1 MNKRDWQK
9 DWMLAQ
15 RIRTTDVWH
24 LPDSAPRQLTTTQ
37 PLDYVCAANSL
48 YDWLLRVRELEDALQ
63 LALCVLTEGM
73 ADVLVSERYRKC
85 AEMRAEA
92 KRAIRQVL
100 GMEEETCQD
109 GQG

>member
-1 MNKRDWQK
+1 MKAMTKRDWQK
-9 DWMLAQ
+9 DWKLAQ
-15 RIRTTDVWH
+15 RIRLAGINY
-24 LPDSAPRQLTTTQ
+24 LPDDPHRLNTTQ
-37 PLDYVCAANSL
+37 AIDYVCAANSL
-48 YDWLLRVRELEDALQ
+48 HDWLLRVRELEDALQ

-100 GMEEETCQD
+100 GMEEEI
-109 GQG
+109 

>member
-1 MNKRDWQK
+1 MDKRDWQK

-85 AEMRAEA
+85 AELRVAA
-92 KRAIRQVL
+92 KRAILAVL
-100 GMEEETCQD
+100 REEVR
-109 GQG
+109 